1 MTKSEELKTLAQK
14 ALRGENI
21 DAEAEAFANK
31 YYPGIGSDES
41 DDVLDCIKD
50 AYIARRFFGKTRYW
64 YSQKINNNIKNGKPA
79 DFTDEEWAKLKEA
92 FYTISKE
99 LKDIADNM

>member
-1 MTKSEELKTLAQK
+1 MTKSEELKTLAQR

-21 DAEAEAFANK
+21 DADAEAFANK
-31 YYPGIGSDES
+31 YYPDIDSDDN

-50 AYIARRFFGKTRYW
+50 AYIARRFFGKSRYW
-64 YSQKINNNIKNGKPA
+64 FSQKINNNIKNGKPA

-92 FYTISKE
+92 FYTISNE